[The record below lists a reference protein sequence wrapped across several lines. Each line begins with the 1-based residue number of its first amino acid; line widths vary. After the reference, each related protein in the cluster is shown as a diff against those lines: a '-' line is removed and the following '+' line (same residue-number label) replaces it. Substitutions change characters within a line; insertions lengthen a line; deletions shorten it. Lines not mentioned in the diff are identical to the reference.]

1 MSRSAGLLVALIL
14 ASALLAGAGLAGCAS
29 EPSVDRAN
37 AAEAT
42 ANIGAEHLRRGD
54 NDRAQTAFKRALSY
68 DADNFTA
75 NWGMAVIS
83 DRANAVHSAQR
94 YFEHALAVRDVPAV
108 YNSYAAFLCR
118 HDQSERGI
126 EMFGRALASDNAVD
140 RADILANA
148 GLCLARANKRERATD
163 YFRRALEANADQ
175 PTALTQM
182 AKIAYHE
189 RDYMRARAFIERAD
203 SATPLAPD
211 QLRLAARIEKAL
223 GDPAAASAYMT
234 RYNDAV
240 SAAPRSSSELEQA
253 RP

>member
-1 MSRSAGLLVALIL
+1 MSRSAGLLVAL
-14 ASALLAGAGLAGCAS
+14 ALVAVLVAGAGLAGCAT
-29 EPSVDRAN
+29 EPPVDRAN

-54 NDRAQTAFKRALSY
+54 NDRARVAFKRALSY

-83 DRANAVHSAQR
+83 DRTNAVQSARR
-94 YFEHALAVRDVPAV
+94 YFEHALAIRDVPAV

-118 HDQSERGI
+118 HDQPERGV
-126 EMFGRALASDNAVD
+126 EMFRAALESDNPVD
-140 RADILANA
+140 RAATSANA
-148 GLCLARANKRERATD
+148 GLCLARANEPERAVD
-163 YFRRALEANADQ
+163 YFRRALELDADQ

-211 QLRLAARIEKAL
+211 ELRLAARIEKAL
-223 GDPAAASAYMT
+223 DDPAAAGAYMT
-234 RYNDAV
+234 RYNEAA
-240 SAAPRSSSELEQA
+240 STAPRSSSELEQA